1 MKAATTTSPA
11 AGSSSSG
18 GELLVRQYCS
28 QLLAVDR
35 KARLT
40 AETYRVAVE
49 EFLQWLQQN
58 FSCQDINSCLSK
70 LVVQDIMNYLIW
82 RSTQKKGQLTVA
94 KDVSALRSFGGYLVE
109 REIWQEN
116 LVQLVERPKVQRA
129 LPRVLSV
136 EQVDALLDAI
146 DTSDPLGIRDRALFE
161 LIYSCG
167 LRISEVAGLLMRN
180 VHLQERILVVVGKGS
195 KERVLPFGDTAC
207 QWLKQ
212 WIQEGRLA
220 ILGGRQLPE
229 VFVNYRGQPLS
240 RKGIWKRFQELETL
254 SGVTAKVH
262 TLRHSFATHLLSG
275 GADLRSVQ
283 ELLGHSD
290 LSTTQIYTHI
300 EKDELHLY
308 HKEFFHGGSK

>member
-40 AETYRVAVE
+40 ADTYRVAVE

-195 KERVLPFGDTAC
+195 KERVL
-207 QWLKQ
+207 
-212 WIQEGRLA
+212 
-220 ILGGRQLPE
+220 
-229 VFVNYRGQPLS
+229 V
-240 RKGIWKRFQELETL
+240 
-254 SGVTAKVH
+254 SG
-262 TLRHSFATHLLSG
+262 
-275 GADLRSVQ
+275 
-283 ELLGHSD
+283 
-290 LSTTQIYTHI
+290 
-300 EKDELHLY
+300 
-308 HKEFFHGGSK
+308 